1 MATIELVIIIA
12 DIVVIV
18 VISPITVDYIRPGR
32 VVQLDTTLSFD
43 ISSTTIDML
52 VFIIDSAS
60 SGNPCLSFC
69 RQVKN

>member
-1 MATIELVIIIA
+1 MVTIELAIIIA
-12 DIVVIV
+12 DIV
-18 VISPITVDYIRPGR
+18 VISPITVDYNRPGR

-43 ISSTTIDML
+43 ISSTAIDML
-52 VFIIDSAS
+52 VFIIDATS

>member
-1 MATIELVIIIA
+1 MVTIELAIIIA
-12 DIVVIV
+12 DII
-18 VISPITVDYIRPGR
+18 VISPITVDYNRPGR

-43 ISSTTIDML
+43 ISSTAIDML
-52 VFIIDSAS
+52 VFIIDATS

>member
-12 DIVVIV
+12 DIVVI
-18 VISPITVDYIRPGR
+18 SPITVDYIQPGR
-32 VVQLDTTLSFD
+32 VVQLGTTLSFD

-52 VFIIDSAS
+52 VFIIDAAS

>member
-1 MATIELVIIIA
+1 MVTIELVIIIA
-12 DIVVIV
+12 DIVVIG
-18 VISPITVDYIRPGR
+18 PIAIDYTRPGR

-52 VFIIDSAS
+52 VFIIDATS
-60 SGNPCLSFC
+60 SGNPCLSSC